1 MSLYSSFYASL
12 SGLAANANALSVIG
26 NNLANINTIGF
37 KGSNSTF
44 QDLFNAQL
52 GGVATQGNGNP
63 IQIGLGTRL
72 ASVTQNFSQ
81 GSFASTASVT
91 DMAISGNGFFML
103 ELRDGGRAYSR
114 AGNFSID
121 KEGFLVDPNGN
132 KALGWNRQGTSL
144 STNGTVQPIRVNM
157 GTVSP
162 PSPTDLITST
172 TNLDANAATGTV
184 YSMPVQVYDSLGA
197 SHSLLFSFTKQAP
210 PAGGGSLWDLA
221 VTTDG
226 GSTVTGAPAQVAF
239 NASGQLTTPGAGANP
254 VLALSA
260 WTSGGNSPNIT
271 WEIWS
276 GSPLSASLTGFASPS
291 ATTASTQNGFGA
303 GSIRGLIV
311 DQNGVITANFTNGQT
326 ISLAQVGLTTFS
338 NMNGLSKQGENV
350 WTETL
355 TSGAPNIGPAS
366 EGGRGSI
373 LGSNLELA
381 NVDVAEEFTKLI
393 ISQRGYQANSRIVTT
408 SDELLQE
415 TLNLKR

>member
-12 SGLAANANALSVIG
+12 SGLSANANALSVIG

-44 QDLFNAQL
+44 QDLFNSSL

-72 ASVTQNFSQ
+72 AAVNQNFSQ
-81 GSFASTASVT
+81 GSFSSTANVT
-91 DMAISGNGFFML
+91 DMAISGSGFFML
-103 ELRDGGRAYSR
+103 QLRDGGRAYSR

-121 KEGFLVDPNGN
+121 KTGFMVDPNGN
-132 KALGWNRQGTSL
+132 KVLGWNRVGTSL
-144 STNGTVQPIRVNM
+144 SSNGTVTPIVVNM
-157 GTVSP
+157 GTISP
-162 PSPTDLITST
+162 PSATDAISSM
-172 TNLDANAATGTV
+172 TNLDANAATGTI

-197 SHSLLFSFTKQAP
+197 SHSLLFTYTKQAP
-210 PAGGGSLWDLA
+210 PAGGGSLWNLA

-226 GSTVTGAPAQVAF
+226 GSTVTGAPASVAF
-239 NASGQLTTPGAGANP
+239 NASGQLTTPGINVNPPLTLTAWTNGAN
-254 VLALSA
+254 
-260 WTSGGNSPNIT
+260 SPAIN
-271 WEIWS
+271 WNIWS
-276 GSPLSASLTGFASPS
+276 GNPAVASLTAYASPS
-291 ATTASTQNGFGA
+291 ATTATTQNGYGA
-303 GSIRGLIV
+303 GSIRGLVV

-326 ISLAQVGLTTFS
+326 VSLAQVGLTTFS
-338 NMNGLSKQGENV
+338 NLGGLSKQGENV

-355 TSGAPNIGPAS
+355 NSGAPNTGPAN

-381 NVDVAEEFTKLI
+381 NVDIAEEFTKLI

>member
-12 SGLAANANALSVIG
+12 SGLSANANALSVIG

-44 QDLFNAQL
+44 QDLFNSSL

-72 ASVTQNFSQ
+72 AAVNQNFSQ
-81 GSFASTASVT
+81 GSFSSTSNVT
-91 DMAISGNGFFML
+91 DMAISGSGFFML
-103 ELRDGGRAYSR
+103 QLRDGGRAYSR

-121 KEGFLVDPNGN
+121 KTGYLVDPNGN
-132 KALGWNRQGTSL
+132 KVLGWNRAGNSL
-144 STNGTVQPIRVNM
+144 SSNGTVSPIVVNM
-157 GTVSP
+157 GTISA
-162 PSPTDLITST
+162 PSATTAITTT
-172 TNLDANAATGTV
+172 TNLDANAAVGTV

-197 SHSLLFSFTKQAP
+197 SHSLLFTYTKQVAA
-210 PAGGGSLWDLA
+210 AGTQWGLN

-226 GSTVTGAPAQVAF
+226 GAIVGGFPGTVAF
-239 NASGQLTTPGAGANP
+239 NPAGQLTTPGINSNPQLTLTTWSNGGA
-254 VLALSA
+254 
-260 WTSGGNSPNIT
+260 SPAFTN
-271 WEIWS
+271 WNIWS
-276 GSPLSASLTGFASPS
+276 GNPAVASLTGYASPS
-291 ATTASTQNGFGA
+291 ATTATTQDGYGA
-303 GSIRGLIV
+303 GSIRGLVV

-326 ISLAQVGLTTFS
+326 VSLAQVGLTTFS
-338 NMNGLSKQGENV
+338 NMGGLSKQGENV

-355 TSGAPNIGPAS
+355 NSGAPNTGPAN

-381 NVDVAEEFTKLI
+381 NVDIAEEFTKLI